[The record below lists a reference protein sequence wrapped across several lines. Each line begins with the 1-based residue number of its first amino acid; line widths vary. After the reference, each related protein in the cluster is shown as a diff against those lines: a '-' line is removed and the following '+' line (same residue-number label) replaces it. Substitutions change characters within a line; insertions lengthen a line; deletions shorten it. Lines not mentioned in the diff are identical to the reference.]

1 MDRDYP
7 DRPFVGVGG
16 VIWKDDKVLLVRRD
30 KTPRMGEWSIPGGAQ
45 HIGETLEAAVLR
57 EVKEET
63 GLTVSIAGLVD
74 VVDGIFLD
82 AEGKVKNHY
91 TLVDYSVTWQSGNAQ
106 ALDDIAEVRWTTLD
120 ELGGYGL
127 WDETERIIRKSA
139 WSPRLARKERSS
151 KRADSRRQA

>member
-30 KTPRMGEWSIPGGAQ
+30 KAPRMGEWSIPGGAQ

-106 ALDDIAEVRWTTLD
+106 ALDDIAEVCWTTLD
-120 ELGGYGL
+120 ELGSYGL